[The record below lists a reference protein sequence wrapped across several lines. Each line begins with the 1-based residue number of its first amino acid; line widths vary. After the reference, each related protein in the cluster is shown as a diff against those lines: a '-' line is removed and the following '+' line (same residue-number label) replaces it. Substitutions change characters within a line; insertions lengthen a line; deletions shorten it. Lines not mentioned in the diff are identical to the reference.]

1 VPVGKKGSL
10 SPPTGLLA
18 TIGCNTSSVLDP
30 SEGPALSQ
38 VQVQVPVDWSGLA
51 EAPVHHVNQS
61 LAQIGGPAQD
71 GTPDGIYL
79 ALGSAEPPLVFGSDE
94 ERQRAL
100 EKLEALR
107 ISVHG
112 RFHIS
117 RGQLKDLIEVLT
129 AVATQYDGIVRNA
142 DGSHHKD
149 AG

>member
-1 VPVGKKGSL
+1 M
-10 SPPTGLLA
+10 
-18 TIGCNTSSVLDP
+18 LDP
-30 SEGPALSQ
+30 SEGPTPS
-38 VQVQVPVDWSGLA
+38 QVQVPVDWSDIA
-51 EAPVHHVNQS
+51 AAPVHHINQS

-79 ALGSAEPPLVFGSDE
+79 ALGSAEPPLVFGSEE

-100 EKLEALR
+100 EKLEAVK

-129 AVATQYDGIVRNA
+129 AVAAQYDGIVGGA

-149 AG
+149 AR